1 MRRPPPL
8 RQTAA
13 LAGVFLLYAAVGVTL
28 YMGWERNVER
38 RRVVSLRAES
48 SDLLHYDFA
57 ELRLRAADPKT
68 QERFAA
74 SPPRVAVTRDGQVVT
89 TVAAIREVT
98 LRRMAP
104 GLWGGRWPVPWNAPP
119 GEYRPVLLDADD
131 LSGRLQASPFRV
143 GRRVPAVKPDG
154 LIVAT
159 LERMEPLAEMRMKG
173 PDGRETDWRG
183 LLDWTESLGANAFWM
198 AAGSTPGAA
207 PGEKWLDV
215 NRDLIPVVAKEC
227 RARGLKFG
235 VYVLYSLTLDGK
247 NRVPGYEYALEIEN
261 ARPVETR
268 AISIRDR
275 RRLDDAVDFLAP
287 YARDPNVDF
296 VGLDYIR
303 NALGGVE
310 LVDDFAS
317 EMPGVALPPDWK
329 TLARDERMLWLA
341 RKKIMRADAAFI
353 DAWQWWR
360 ARRVALIVKEVKTRL
375 GGKPLWAFTLTW
387 DKGWHHGQ
395 DPVMMND
402 AGVDLDALMFYE
414 ADKAQYAAM
423 VKDWGAYVRKGDVN
437 LVPGNIYDWNL
448 HQKDPAGPAEFG
460 RRLDAALDRV
470 YADGPANAVF
480 YHDIGRLV
488 RGRLGP
494 WGTKG
499 WAEETRRISR
509 KVKMRASTP

>member
-1 MRRPPPL
+1 MRRPPRPP
-8 RQTAA
+8 RQTAV
-13 LAGVFLLYAAVGVTL
+13 LVGVFLLYAAVAATVYL
-28 YMGWERNVER
+28 GWDKTKER
-38 RRVVSLRAES
+38 RRLVFLRSEPAE
-48 SDLLHYDFA
+48 LLHHDFA
-57 ELRLRAADPKT
+57 ELRVRVGDP
-68 QERFAA
+68 QARERFAA
-74 SPPRVAVTRDGQVVT
+74 SPPRVAVTRDGEVAA
-89 TVAAIREVT
+89 TVAGIREVT

-104 GLWGGRWPVPWNAPP
+104 GLWGGRWPVPWNAPT
-119 GEYRPVLLDADD
+119 GEYRPVLVGADD
-131 LSGRLQASPFRV
+131 LAERVRAEPFRV
-143 GRRVPAVKPDG
+143 GRRKPQVAADG
-154 LIVAT
+154 LVVAT
-159 LERMEPLAEMRMKG
+159 LERMVPLAEMRVKG

-183 LLDWTESLGANAFWM
+183 LLDWTQSLGGNAFWM
-198 AAGSTPGAA
+198 AAGSTPGAE
-207 PGEKWLDV
+207 PGQVWLDP
-215 NRDLIPVVAKEC
+215 NRDLIPEVAKEC

-247 NRVPGYEYALEIEN
+247 NRVPGYEYALDIEN
-261 ARPVETR
+261 GRPVETR

-275 RRLDDAVDFLAP
+275 KRLDDVVDFLAP

-310 LVDDFAS
+310 LVDDFVA
-317 EMPGVALPPDWK
+317 EMPGVALPEGFK
-329 TLARDERMLWLA
+329 SLAREERMLWLA
-341 RKKIMRADAAFI
+341 RKKAMRKDDAFV

-360 ARRVALIVKEVKTRL
+360 ARRVALIVKEVKARL

-414 ADKAQYAAM
+414 ADKPQYAAM
-423 VKDWGAYVRKGDVN
+423 VKDWGAYVRHGDVN

-460 RRLDAALDRV
+460 RRLDVALERV
-470 YADGPANAVF
+470 YADGPAKAVF
-480 YHDIGRLV
+480 YHDLGRLLW
-488 RGRLGP
+488 GRLGP

-499 WAEETRRISR
+499 WAEETRRVSR
-509 KVKMRASTP
+509 KVKMQTP